1 MSQQCIQPPIRIR
14 ASADGRSP
22 AEHEANNNKF
32 YSGEPTCHGESVT
45 ASSKWTTR
53 FLQLAS
59 LVASWSKDPTTQV
72 GAMATDSHRCVLE
85 SGYNGPPRGV
95 EDLEPRFQRPAKY
108 LWTTHAEANLVAA
121 AAKHRLSGSTVY
133 VTHLCCAQCAALLIN
148 SGVASV
154 VCGPGTT
161 SMAPE
166 QFQVALRMFE
176 EAGVALRLPAADPDA
191 KHPATEREPH
201 SRS

>member
-1 MSQQCIQPPIRIR
+1 MAQDTIAPLP
-14 ASADGRSP
+14 
-22 AEHEANNNKF
+22 
-32 YSGEPTCHGESVT
+32 
-45 ASSKWTTR
+45 SSKWVGR
-53 FLQLAS
+53 FLQLAT

-72 GAMATDSHRCVLE
+72 GALATDASKQILE
-85 SGYNGPPRGV
+85 TGYNGPPKGV

-121 AAKHRLSGSTVY
+121 AAKHRLQGSTVY
-133 VTHLCCAQCAALLIN
+133 VTHLCCAQCAALLVN
-148 SGVASV
+148 SGVSKV

-176 EAGVALRLPAADPDA
+176 EAGVELGLPSAEGG
-191 KHPATEREPH
+191 TEGGTEGESH
-201 SRS
+201 S